1 MKHLS
6 FSNSIFFIGIDT
18 HLNNWRVTIRNCGIE
33 LKTFSMNPSPDELYK
48 YLLKQYPGGIY
59 SVVYEA
65 GFCGFWPQRRF
76 TELGINCIVVNPS
89 DVPSS
94 GKEKAV
100 KTDPSDSRKL
110 ARELENGSLNALYV
124 PDIYSEQ
131 LRSLMRLR
139 FRLSQNQTRTK
150 NRIKMLLYNYG
161 IIIPKEHLNN
171 SRWSGF
177 FIHWLKS
184 VRLSSSAGQY
194 TFDNLLLQ
202 LEQNRAHLKNIL
214 RHLRTESKADNIA
227 SVISSLISVPGVAFI
242 TAMSFY
248 TEIIDIN
255 RFHSFEQL
263 CSFVGIVP
271 SVYSS
276 GETEYTKGISF
287 RHNKFLRPLLIEA
300 AWTAVKKDPALTL
313 RFNELIKQMPK
324 QKAIIRI
331 AKKLLRRMRH
341 VWINQDSYVK
351 ALVA

>member
-1 MKHLS
+1 MNNLS
-6 FSNSIFFIGIDT
+6 FSNLHFFIGIDT
-18 HLNNWRVTIRNCGIE
+18 HLKSWRVTIINSGIE
-33 LKTFSMNPSPDELYK
+33 LKTFSMNPSPVELYN
-48 YLLKQYPGGIY
+48 YLTKHYPGGTYHI
-59 SVVYEA
+59 VYEA
-65 GFCGFWPQRRF
+65 GFCGFWPQRKF
-76 TELGINCIVVNPS
+76 TELGVSCIVVNPA

-94 GKEKAV
+94 NKEKVV

-110 ARELENGSLNALYV
+110 ARELENGSLRSIYI

-139 FRLSQNQTRTK
+139 FRLTQQQTRIK

-161 IIIPKEHLNN
+161 IIIPKEHLTN
-171 SRWSGF
+171 SRWSGY

-184 VRLSSSAGQY
+184 VRLSSSAGQF
-194 TFDNLLLQ
+194 TLDNLLLQ
-202 LEQNRAHLKNIL
+202 LEQTREHLKKVL
-214 RHLRTESKADNIA
+214 RQLREESKSEHIS
-227 SVISSLISVPGVAFI
+227 SVISSLCSVPGIAFI
-242 TAMSFY
+242 TAMSLY
-248 TEIIDIN
+248 TEIIDIR
-255 RFHSFEQL
+255 RFNKFDEL
-263 CSFVGIVP
+263 CSFVGLVP

-276 GETEYTKGISF
+276 GETEFTRGISF

-331 AKKLLRRMRH
+331 AKKLLRRIRH
-341 VWINQDSYVK
+341 VWLYQDSYVR

>member
-1 MKHLS
+1 MKAIT
-6 FSNSIFFIGIDT
+6 FSNLHFYIGIDT
-18 HLNNWRVTIRNCGIE
+18 HLKNWRVTIRNCGIE

-48 YLLKQYPGGIY
+48 YLINHYPGGTY

-76 TELGINCIVVNPS
+76 TELGINCIVVNPA

-100 KTDPSDSRKL
+100 KTDPNDSRKL
-110 ARELENGSLNALYV
+110 ARELENGSLKAVYV

-139 FRLSQNQTRTK
+139 FRLSQNQTRIK

-161 IIIPKEHLNN
+161 IIIPKEHLTN
-171 SRWSGF
+171 SRWSGY

-184 VRLSSSAGQY
+184 VQLSSSAGQY
-194 TFDNLLLQ
+194 TLDNLLLQ
-202 LEQNRAHLKNIL
+202 LDQTREHLKNIL
-214 RHLRTESKADNIA
+214 KQLRVETKKQNA
-227 SVISSLISVPGVAFI
+227 STVISSLTSVPGVAFI
-242 TAMSFY
+242 TAMSLY
-248 TEIIDIN
+248 TEIIDIK
-255 RFHSFEQL
+255 RFNTFEQL
-263 CSFVGIVP
+263 CSFVGLVP
-271 SVYSS
+271 SIHSS
-276 GETEYTKGISF
+276 GETEYTKGITF
-287 RHNKFLRPLLIEA
+287 RHNRFLRPMLIES
-300 AWTAVKKDPALTL
+300 AWTAVKKDPAMTL

-331 AKKLLRRMRH
+331 AKKLLRRIRH
-341 VWINQDSYVK
+341 VWINQDTYVK

>member
-1 MKHLS
+1 MNCLT
-6 FSNSIFFIGIDT
+6 FTNIDFFIGIDT
-18 HLNNWRVTIRNCGIE
+18 HLKSWRVTIQNCSIE
-33 LKTFSMNPSPDELYK
+33 LKTFSMNPSPVELHN
-48 YLLKQYPGGIY
+48 YLIRNYPGGTYHI
-59 SVVYEA
+59 VYEA
-65 GFCGFWPQRRF
+65 GFCGFWPQRKF
-76 TELGINCIVVNPS
+76 TELGVSCIVVNPA

-94 GKEKAV
+94 NKEKVV

-110 ARELENGSLNALYV
+110 ARELENGSLRSIYI

-139 FRLSQNQTRTK
+139 FRLTQQQTRIK

-161 IIIPKEHLNN
+161 IIIPKEHLTN
-171 SRWSGF
+171 SRWSGY

-184 VRLSSSAGQY
+184 VRLSSSAGQF
-194 TFDNLLLQ
+194 TLDNLLLQ
-202 LEQNRAHLKNIL
+202 LEQTREHLKKVL
-214 RHLRTESKADNIA
+214 RQLREESKSEHIS
-227 SVISSLISVPGVAFI
+227 SVISSLCSVPSIAFI
-242 TAMSFY
+242 TAMSLY
-248 TEIIDIN
+248 TEIIDIR
-255 RFHSFEQL
+255 RFNKFDEL
-263 CSFVGIVP
+263 CSFVGLVP

-276 GETEYTKGISF
+276 GETEFTRGISF

-331 AKKLLRRMRH
+331 AKKLLRRIRH
-341 VWINQDSYVK
+341 VWLYQDSYLK